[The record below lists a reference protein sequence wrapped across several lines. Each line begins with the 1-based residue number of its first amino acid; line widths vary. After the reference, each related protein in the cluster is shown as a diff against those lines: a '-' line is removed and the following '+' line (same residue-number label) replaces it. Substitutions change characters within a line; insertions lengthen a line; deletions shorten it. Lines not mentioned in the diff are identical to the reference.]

1 MTKNRI
7 VFACALVAAA
17 STLSA
22 EHQIEIPD
30 WESSVQFRLVT
41 SQQPIRPGDSFSV
54 ALVAEIEDG
63 YHLYG
68 PEEPYPSRTEVTL
81 SGENL
86 EVGEAVYPSVET
98 RELSGLGTYDLYEGS
113 IAIRFPVKL
122 SDSGEAGKHTV
133 KATVNYQVCTDF
145 ACSAPTSD
153 ELTVTVT
160 GGKAGVAVEK
170 QHPDIFKSK

>member
-1 MTKNRI
+1 MIANRI
-7 VFACALVAAA
+7 VFACALVAVASVLAA
-17 STLSA
+17 
-22 EHQIEIPD
+22 EQIEIPD

-41 SQQPIRPGDSFSV
+41 SQQPIRPGDSFKV
-54 ALVAEIEDG
+54 ALVAEIEEG

-68 PEEPYPSRTEVTL
+68 PEEPYPSRTEVSV

-86 EVGEAVYPSVET
+86 EVGEASYPSVET

-122 SDSGEAGKHTV
+122 NDSGAAGRHTV

-153 ELTVTVT
+153 ELTVTVA
-160 GGKAGVAVEK
+160 GGDVGAAVEK
-170 QHPDIFKSK
+170 QHPDIFKSR

>member
-1 MTKNRI
+1 MNTNRI
-7 VFACALVAAA
+7 VFACALVTVA
-17 STLSA
+17 SMVSA
-22 EHQIEIPD
+22 QQIEIPD

-68 PEEPYPSRTEVTL
+68 PEEPYPSRTEVSV

-86 EVGEAVYPSVET
+86 EVGEASYPSVET

-122 SDSGEAGKHTV
+122 SDSGAAAQHTLKV
-133 KATVNYQVCTDF
+133 TVNYQVCTDF

-153 ELTVTVT
+153 ELTITVA
-160 GGKAGVAVEK
+160 GGEVGAAVEK
-170 QHPDIFKSK
+170 QYPDIFKSK

>member
-1 MTKNRI
+1 MNTNRI
-7 VFACALVAAA
+7 VFACALVVAA
-17 STLSA
+17 TMVSA
-22 EHQIEIPD
+22 QQIEIPD

-68 PEEPYPSRTEVTL
+68 PEEPYPSRTEVAV

-86 EVGEAVYPSVET
+86 EVGEAAYPSVET

-122 SDSGEAGKHTV
+122 SDSGAAGRHTV

-145 ACSAPTSD
+145 ACSAPASD
-153 ELTVTVT
+153 ELTVTVA
-160 GGKAGVAVEK
+160 GGVAGAAVEK
-170 QHPDIFKSK
+170 QHSDIFKSK

>member
-1 MTKNRI
+1 MNMHRI
-7 VFACALVAAA
+7 VIACALVAAT
-17 STLSA
+17 SILSA
-22 EHQIEIPD
+22 EQLEIPD
-30 WESSVQFRLVT
+30 WESSVQFRIVT

-68 PEEPYPSRTEVTL
+68 PEEPYPSRTEVSV

-86 EVGEAVYPSVET
+86 EVGEASYPPAET
-98 RELSGLGTYDLYEGS
+98 RELSGLGKYDLYEGS
-113 IAIRFPVKL
+113 IAIRFPIKL
-122 SDSGEAGKHTV
+122 SDSGTASEHTV

-153 ELTVTVT
+153 ELTMTVT
-160 GGKAGVAVEK
+160 GGAVGTAVEK
-170 QHPDIFKSK
+170 QHPEIFKFR

>member
-1 MTKNRI
+1 MIANRI
-7 VFACALVAAA
+7 VFACALVAVASVLAA
-17 STLSA
+17 
-22 EHQIEIPD
+22 EQIEIPD

-41 SQQPIRPGDSFSV
+41 SQQPIRPGDSFKV
-54 ALVAEIEDG
+54 ALVAEIEEG

-68 PEEPYPSRTEVTL
+68 PEEPYPSRTEVSV

-86 EVGEAVYPSVET
+86 DVGDPSYPPVET

-113 IAIRFPVKL
+113 IAILIPVEL
-122 SDSGEAGKHTV
+122 TDSGAAGEHTV

-153 ELTVTVT
+153 ELAITVT
-160 GGKAGVAVEK
+160 GGAVGAAIET
-170 QHPDIFKSK
+170 QHSEIFESK

>member
-1 MTKNRI
+1 MTTHRI
-7 VFACALVAAA
+7 VFACTLVAAA
-17 STLSA
+17 SVLSA
-22 EHQIEIPD
+22 EQIEIPD
-30 WESSVQFRLVT
+30 WESSVQFRLLV

-68 PEEPYPSRTEVTL
+68 PEEPYPSRTEVSV

-86 EVGEAVYPSVET
+86 EVGEASYPAVET

-113 IAIRFPVKL
+113 IAIRVPVNL
-122 SDSGEAGKHTV
+122 SESGTAGEHTV

-153 ELTVTVT
+153 ELVITVT
-160 GGKAGVAVEK
+160 GDTVGSAVEK
-170 QHPDIFKSK
+170 QHPEIF

>member
-1 MTKNRI
+1 MNINRI

-17 STLSA
+17 SALAA
-22 EHQIEIPD
+22 EQIEIPD

-68 PEEPYPSRTEVTL
+68 PEEPYPSGTEVSV

-86 EVGEAVYPSVET
+86 EVGETLYPSVET
-98 RELSGLGTYDLYEGS
+98 RELSGLGTYDLFEGT
-113 IAIRFPVKL
+113 IAILIPIKL
-122 SDSGEAGKHTV
+122 SESGIAGEHTV

-153 ELTVTVT
+153 ELTLTVA
-160 GGKAGVAVEK
+160 GGAVGAAIEK
-170 QHPDIFKSK
+170 HHPKIFDSQ

>member
-1 MTKNRI
+1 MNTNRL

-17 STLSA
+17 SGLAA
-22 EHQIEIPD
+22 EQIQIPD

-68 PEEPYPSRTEVTL
+68 PEEPYPSGTEVSV
-81 SGENL
+81 SGEGL
-86 EVGEAVYPSVET
+86 EVGEASYPPVQT
-98 RELSGLGTYDLYEGS
+98 RELSGLGTYDLFEGT
-113 IAIRFPVKL
+113 ITIRIPVKL
-122 SDSGEAGKHTV
+122 SDAGMAGEHIV

-153 ELTVTVT
+153 ELTVTVF
-160 GGKAGVAVEK
+160 GGAVGAVIEK
-170 QHPDIFKSK
+170 LHPEIFVPK